1 MNTYYVEV
9 GTMNG
14 GQNRYKVNA
23 VSIKEAAIKA
33 RRLHIS
39 KGRAIEGQRIA
50 VSVPG
55 TNEFKF
61 FYC

>member
-1 MNTYYVEV
+1 MNTYYVEI

-14 GQNRYKVNA
+14 GQNHYKVGA
-23 VSIKEAAIKA
+23 ISIKDAALKA
-33 RRLHIS
+33 KRLHIS
-39 KGRAIEGQRIA
+39 KGRPIDGQRIA